1 MGFTRYF
8 NGNVTIT
15 PELVQDVQNIV
26 ANSGVAISGWDGTGE
41 PQITLEEIRLNGT
54 DDESCETFAIING
67 DNHNFC
73 KTNRE
78 PYDIVVAAVLK
89 RVSELNQNFNADSD
103 GGNEE
108 EAVANLYNTVFGK

>member
-15 PELVQDVQNIV
+15 PELVEDVQTIV
-26 ANSGVAISGWDGTGE
+26 SNSGVTIAGWDGTGE
-41 PQITLEEIRLNGT
+41 PQISVEEIRFNGT
-54 DDESCETFAIING
+54 DDESCETFAIVNG
-67 DNHNFC
+67 DNSNFC

-89 RVSELNQNFNADSD
+89 RVSELNKNFTASSD

-108 EAVANLYNTVFGK
+108 DAVSELYTSIFGN